1 MILNARVTSR
11 FFESFFSGVSM
22 ILQTRR
28 LFFREL
34 TQADLRDL
42 KEILQDPEVVYAYE
56 HEFTDADVQA
66 WLDRQRMRY
75 ARYGF
80 GLWAL
85 ILKET
90 GEMVGQAGLTMQPVD
105 SEEVLEIG
113 YLLKKR
119 FWHNGYACEA
129 AEACRQYAFAK
140 LNADK
145 VYSIIRTDN
154 ISSMRVA
161 RKIGMRKERE
171 FTARYYHGDM
181 PHCLFFVERT

>member
-1 MILNARVTSR
+1 MIV
-11 FFESFFSGVSM
+11 
-22 ILQTRR
+22 QTER

-34 TQADLRDL
+34 MQADLQDL

-56 HEFTDADVQA
+56 HEFTDADVQV

-75 ARYGF
+75 AQYGF

-90 GEMVGQAGLTMQPVD
+90 GEMVGQAGLTMQTVE

-119 FWHNGYACEA
+119 FWHNGYAREA
-129 AEACRQYAFAK
+129 AEACKQYAFAE
-140 LNADK
+140 LHADK
-145 VYSIIRTDN
+145 VYSIIKADN
-154 ISSMRVA
+154 IASMRVA
-161 RKIGMRKERE
+161 AAIGMKMERE
-171 FTARYYHGDM
+171 FIARYYCGDM
-181 PHCLFFVERT
+181 PHCLFSVERIPAESGS